1 MVIIC
6 WAPQVCLWYM
16 VMSLHLSKFGIFRGF
31 CFYGYECIMIDFV
44 TTNSREGLSITSV
57 TLGKFMKE
65 YNNKD

>member
-44 TTNSREGLSITSV
+44 TTNS
-57 TLGKFMKE
+57 
-65 YNNKD
+65 